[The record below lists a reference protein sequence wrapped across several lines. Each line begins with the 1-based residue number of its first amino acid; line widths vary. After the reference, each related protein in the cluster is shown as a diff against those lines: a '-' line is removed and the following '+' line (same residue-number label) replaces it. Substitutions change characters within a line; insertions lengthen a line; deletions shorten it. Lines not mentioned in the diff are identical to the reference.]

1 MNELIFVHDFKS
13 VQYIGVIIFFLQIR
27 GAKVFG
33 AESGP
38 KKWTINL
45 GLLMLAPIVQL
56 LILLGFSH
64 SWKIGNTK
72 REV

>member
-27 GAKVFG
+27 GSKVFG